1 MLNPQSPIPLY
12 HQLAERIEA
21 RIRSGIYS
29 LGERIPAETTLATE
43 NAIGR
48 PTVRQA
54 IDQLVR
60 KGLLVRKR
68 GSGTYVQGPAEEV
81 DLFSLGGTMA
91 SFHEKGITA
100 TCQIL
105 EKIHRVRVQSSRENP
120 FSGGLSFFI
129 KRLTS
134 VDDTPVLIEDIY
146 LHEEIFPGLDTVE
159 IAGKSLSAKVM
170 ERYGLRPS
178 GGRQVF
184 SIGYPSKDHASLLDL
199 PVTSPVLSVKRY
211 LHFPQADNAV
221 FSELYCRM
229 DRFVFSQ
236 QLGRNWI

>member
-1 MLNPQSPIPLY
+1 MLNPKSPIPLY

-21 RIRSGIYS
+21 RIRSGNYS
-29 LGERIPAETTLATE
+29 PGQRIPAETTIAAE

-68 GSGTYVQGPAEEV
+68 GSGTYVQAPAEEV

-91 SFHEKGITA
+91 SFHEKGFTA
-100 TCQIL
+100 KSRMVEPL
-105 EKIHRVRVQSSRENP
+105 HRVDVEPHKENP
-120 FSGGLSFFI
+120 FSPGSAFFL

-134 VDDTPVLIEDIY
+134 VDGTPVLIEDIY
-146 LHEEIFPGLDTVE
+146 LHEEIFRGLDA
-159 IAGKSLSAKVM
+159 IDMAGRSLSATVM
-170 ERYGLRPS
+170 ERHGLRPC

-199 PVTSPVLSVKRY
+199 PVTSPILVVKRF
-211 LHFPQADNAV
+211 LHFPQAENAV
-221 FSELYCRM
+221 FTELYCRM

-236 QLGRNWI
+236 QIGRNWI